1 MLHNIDQ
8 ISASLL
14 SIRVK
19 KKKKN
24 IKNLTKLKK
33 EAVNIATD
41 LNSQ

>member
-19 KKKKN
+19 KNKKN

-33 EAVNIATD
+33 EAANIATD

>member
-19 KKKKN
+19 KKKK
-24 IKNLTKLKK
+24 KH
-33 EAVNIATD
+33 
-41 LNSQ
+41 

>member
-19 KKKKN
+19 KKN
-24 IKNLTKLKK
+24 IKHLTKLKK